1 MSVNINPNLFA
12 RGFKIDTQPLVNLV
26 TKDLAAKKA
35 AKEATI
41 KNANDLY
48 KGLNPAGV
56 RPQDLNYPDDPTKGI
71 MPDMVNWYNE
81 AKAGNIDFGKYKELL
96 YNIERSKEIG
106 KQQLEI
112 GAKTQEG
119 KIEPEPED
127 IQKLHQK
134 DLSIFATGNQDPTKN
149 HYNWQQGDLT
159 QFVPTFDEKKFFGS
173 VFGEAKPDVNLS
185 KKTLDKETQRYFVP
199 KEFTPGEEK
208 RFGDIAAASIIND
221 RSAQKEF
228 KKQIKNPA
236 FLESALPAYM
246 SVYGQ
251 IKLEDFTPD
260 KAAAAAAIL
269 RARQMKETVP
279 YTVPK
284 VDDWKDKMLFAN
296 KLKKGFAAYRHGLGA
311 TDDEGILNKYV
322 EDRYKEGSGLYDIL
336 NYGGKKYSGK
346 HIDVPIEI
354 RYKYGIKV
362 GEKDVLPDEFLMTE
376 DKKKV
381 IPLFYKKDKNGN
393 NYINASGKQE
403 LDQTITS
410 KPIDIQNFKVN
421 IGQMILPRKTFGGEV
436 VGDESFSEGT
446 PGSYESSY
454 STEGGSESGTTPV
467 VGSPQSKP
475 VKPTTGKQVTGK
487 TGKKII
493 VPE

>member
-12 RGFKIDTQPLVNLV
+12 RGFKIDQSALVNTV
-26 TKDLAAKKA
+26 AKDMAAKKA
-35 AKEATI
+35 AKEAVV

-56 RPQDLNYPDDPTKGI
+56 RPQDLNYPDDQTKGI
-71 MPDMVNWYNE
+71 MPDMVNWYNN
-81 AKAGNIDFGKYKELL
+81 AKAGNLDFGKYKELM

-134 DLSIFATGNQDPTKN
+134 DLSIYSVGNQDPTKN
-149 HYNWQQGDLT
+149 HFNYQQGDLT

-185 KKTLDKETQRYFVP
+185 KKTFDPQTQRYFVG

-251 IKLEDFTPD
+251 IKLDDFTPD
-260 KAAAAAAIL
+260 KAAAGAAIL
-269 RARQMKETVP
+269 RARQMKESVA
-279 YTVPK
+279 YAAPK
-284 VDDWKDKMLFAN
+284 EDNWKEKMNYAN
-296 KLKKGFAAYRHGLGA
+296 DLKKKYYGWRNGIGAAKA
-311 TDDEGILNKYV
+311 EGILNKYV
-322 EDRYKEGSGLYDIL
+322 DDRYNQGNTKFASVTHDGKLYEG
-336 NYGGKKYSGK
+336 KV
-346 HIDVPIEI
+346 IDVPLDM
-354 RYKYGIKV
+354 RYGYGIKK
-362 GEKDVLPDEFLMTE
+362 GTGDDAKTVLPDEFYMTH

-381 IPLFYKKDKNGN
+381 IPLFYKKDDKGKPIIRPNGS
-393 NYINASGKQE
+393 YE
-403 LDQTITS
+403 LDQTMTS
-410 KPIDIQNFKVN
+410 KPIDIQNFKIE
-421 IGQMILPRKTFGGEV
+421 IGKMIISAKDRGEEV
-436 VGDESFSEGT
+436 VGDESFSEST
-446 PGSYESSY
+446 SGSYQS
-454 STEGGSESGTTPV
+454 EGGSESEVTPTA
-467 VGSPQSKP
+467 
-475 VKPTTGKQVTGK
+475 PTRPTQVTGK
-487 TGKKII
+487 TGKKIF
-493 VPE
+493 VPQ